1 LQKLITKKDRYI
13 GTLKETIRIN
23 FENSNSFSTETF
35 MKNDGASLQ
44 DGIVEDSDL
53 KLAAQGFK
61 VLLKHMVDAEL
72 LMVSNTDKSA
82 IIADNETAEVIL
94 RGKQAK
100 AVLDC
105 LANSEED

>member
-1 LQKLITKKDRYI
+1 
-13 GTLKETIRIN
+13 
-23 FENSNSFSTETF
+23 
-35 MKNDGASLQ
+35 
-44 DGIVEDSDL
+44 
-53 KLAAQGFK
+53 